1 MASWRSIQIPWC
13 QNYSSI
19 SSSTLPAIWLLEH
32 ECCPSSCWNWEVP
45 GTSNVNIKHPPRMAS
60 VESVSPTYSCL
71 TPSSFGAV
79 WPMSSLKIKMEIHRL
94 SQDKS
99 RLPFALL
106 TDFALLCIGKGN
118 LGDFGFFTITRN
130 KSTCHKA
137 LMVVAQENK

>member
-1 MASWRSIQIPWC
+1 
-13 QNYSSI
+13 
-19 SSSTLPAIWLLEH
+19 
-32 ECCPSSCWNWEVP
+32 
-45 GTSNVNIKHPPRMAS
+45 MAS

-71 TPSSFGAV
+71 TPSSFGAA

-94 SQDKS
+94 SQEKS

-106 TDFALLCIGKGN
+106 TDLALLCIGKGN